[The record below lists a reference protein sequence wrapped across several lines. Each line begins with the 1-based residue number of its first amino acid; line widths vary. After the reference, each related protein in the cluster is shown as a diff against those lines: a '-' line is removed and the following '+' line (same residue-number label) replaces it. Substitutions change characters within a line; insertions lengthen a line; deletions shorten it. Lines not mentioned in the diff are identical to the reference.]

1 MASNAAS
8 SVQFRVNGTE
18 MARGRTKLSAARAW
32 TLELSPAP
40 RGASKVNVETT
51 VTNGS
56 FILGPENAGNFCI
69 ARRSRG
75 ISAIVSR
82 RLPRSRL
89 LARVVESLFRDITSG
104 WAVIHANRLSVV
116 TSPAIGQPSI
126 LYRQLGPTRSTG
138 SAPFSRERVSVQS
151 GCISSEAPAIGHEV
165 ARSLYDPL
173 HRSSSQR
180 RSWR

>member
-18 MARGRTKLSAARAW
+18 MARGRTRKTERSQSMDPRAKPRAAGR
-32 TLELSPAP
+32 LKGKRRDNRDE
-40 RGASKVNVETT
+40 RE
-51 VTNGS
+51 

-104 WAVIHANRLSVV
+104 WSVIHANR
-116 TSPAIGQPSI
+116 
-126 LYRQLGPTRSTG
+126 
-138 SAPFSRERVSVQS
+138 
-151 GCISSEAPAIGHEV
+151 
-165 ARSLYDPL
+165 
-173 HRSSSQR
+173 
-180 RSWR
+180 

>member
-56 FILGPENAGNFCI
+56 LSSVPKTQATSVLPV
-69 ARRSRG
+69 ARE
-75 ISAIVSR
+75 
-82 RLPRSRL
+82 
-89 LARVVESLFRDITSG
+89 ESQ
-104 WAVIHANRLSVV
+104 RLSAGDFPEADFWPSVIISLPV
-116 TSPAIGQPSI
+116 DPQP
-126 LYRQLGPTRSTG
+126 P
-138 SAPFSRERVSVQS
+138 
-151 GCISSEAPAIGHEV
+151 H
-165 ARSLYDPL
+165 
-173 HRSSSQR
+173 
-180 RSWR
+180 

>member
-18 MARGRTKLSAARAW
+18 MARGRTRKTERSQSMDPRAKPRAAGR
-32 TLELSPAP
+32 LKGKRRDNRDE
-40 RGASKVNVETT
+40 RE
-51 VTNGS
+51 

-89 LARVVESLFRDITSG
+89 LGSQRDFICPITDLWPGITSG
-104 WAVIHANRLSVV
+104 LQRN
-116 TSPAIGQPSI
+116 PA
-126 LYRQLGPTRSTG
+126 T
-138 SAPFSRERVSVQS
+138 
-151 GCISSEAPAIGHEV
+151 
-165 ARSLYDPL
+165 
-173 HRSSSQR
+173 
-180 RSWR
+180 

>member
-18 MARGRTKLSAARAW
+18 MARGRTRKTERSQSMDPRAKPRAAGR
-32 TLELSPAP
+32 LKGKRRDNRDE
-40 RGASKVNVETT
+40 RE
-51 VTNGS
+51 

-89 LARVVESLFRDITSG
+89 RGTNLRASLTISALNLSPVRNGSRV
-104 WAVIHANRLSVV
+104 
-116 TSPAIGQPSI
+116 P
-126 LYRQLGPTRSTG
+126 
-138 SAPFSRERVSVQS
+138 
-151 GCISSEAPAIGHEV
+151 
-165 ARSLYDPL
+165 
-173 HRSSSQR
+173 
-180 RSWR
+180 